1 MGTWGITAFEDDTAM
16 GFYDDFCFGAQ
27 SIEELESHIDKV
39 LETNYA
45 MSGDLLMD
53 GFTDPVKALV
63 SAEIIAAA
71 IGKPVAQMPDDEY
84 HNPEDEDIDPV
95 PPVDLSKL
103 STGISGSLLEKCR
116 KCVAKIRDTSGIHLR
131 ELWAESESF
140 EEWKAYLSDLSDR
153 LSAS

>member
-16 GFYDDFCFGAQ
+16 GFYDDFCFGEQ
-27 SIEELESHIDKV
+27 TIEELESHIDKV

-63 SAEIIAAA
+63 SAEVIAAA
-71 IGKPVAQMPDDEY
+71 IGNPAAQLPGKEY

-103 STGISGSLLEKCR
+103 RAGISGALLEKCR
-116 KCVAKIRDTSGIHLR
+116 QCAGKIRDTPGIHLR
-131 ELWAESESF
+131 ELWAESENF
-140 EEWKAYLSDLSDR
+140 EEWKAYISDLSER
-153 LSAS
+153 LSLS